1 MIRFPCLSVQFVL
14 LIISKIHDMEFFGI
28 NRRFV
33 ILWPDMGKKKQV
45 TSGLL
50 KGLGNYLLLE
60 S

>member
-1 MIRFPCLSVQFVL
+1 
-14 LIISKIHDMEFFGI
+14 MEFFGI

-60 S
+60 SWYYG